1 MLCSNP
7 QCSYTHWIL
16 HANYQLGHIDNV
28 QSKEKDNIFAKRHLI
43 MSKILTEYKKKKPSS
58 ENILK
63 PKPDVDTIYQT
74 GVRKTK
80 YHSQES
86 ILIPKD
92 PTSPYAFTINANKMQ
107 KKKKYFFNQVQ
118 YFSVWYRQ
126 YSLWTLLAIVT
137 FTLSSSLNDSMVGH
151 NTISQPGWGD
161 DAVTSDDW
169 QQSNEADLNIRVLH
183 DKISST
189 SIKSANLLSF
199 YRTRTRQNSNW
210 VFGRCLVIWSQINCT
225 KYWASEVFFDSW
237 PWQKSV
243 NQKRRESLKRW
254 CWWLQACCV
263 VAWFLAVCL
272 VSILGLLLYLSLC
285 TRAMT
290 SGMTWHSHSVTCR
303 EN

>member
-16 HANYQLGHIDNV
+16 HANYQLGHINNV
-28 QSKEKDNIFAKRHLI
+28 HSKEKDNIFAKRHLI

-63 PKPDVDTIYQT
+63 PKPDVDTSYQT

-107 KKKKYFFNQVQ
+107 KKKKYFFNQ
-118 YFSVWYRQ
+118 
-126 YSLWTLLAIVT
+126 
-137 FTLSSSLNDSMVGH
+137 
-151 NTISQPGWGD
+151 
-161 DAVTSDDW
+161 
-169 QQSNEADLNIRVLH
+169 
-183 DKISST
+183 
-189 SIKSANLLSF
+189 
-199 YRTRTRQNSNW
+199 
-210 VFGRCLVIWSQINCT
+210 
-225 KYWASEVFFDSW
+225 
-237 PWQKSV
+237 
-243 NQKRRESLKRW
+243 
-254 CWWLQACCV
+254 ACCV

-272 VSILGLLLYLSLC
+272 ASILGLLLYLSLC

-290 SGMTWHSHSVTCR
+290 SGMT
-303 EN
+303 

>member
-28 QSKEKDNIFAKRHLI
+28 HSKEKDNIFAKRHLI

-118 YFSVWYRQ
+118 YFSV
-126 YSLWTLLAIVT
+126 
-137 FTLSSSLNDSMVGH
+137 
-151 NTISQPGWGD
+151 
-161 DAVTSDDW
+161 
-169 QQSNEADLNIRVLH
+169 
-183 DKISST
+183 
-189 SIKSANLLSF
+189 
-199 YRTRTRQNSNW
+199 
-210 VFGRCLVIWSQINCT
+210 
-225 KYWASEVFFDSW
+225 
-237 PWQKSV
+237 
-243 NQKRRESLKRW
+243 
-254 CWWLQACCV
+254 
-263 VAWFLAVCL
+263 
-272 VSILGLLLYLSLC
+272 
-285 TRAMT
+285 
-290 SGMTWHSHSVTCR
+290 
-303 EN
+303 

>member
-16 HANYQLGHIDNV
+16 HANYQLGHINNV
-28 QSKEKDNIFAKRHLI
+28 HSKEKDNIFAKRHLI

-118 YFSVWYRQ
+118 HF
-126 YSLWTLLAIVT
+126 LCLI
-137 FTLSSSLNDSMVGH
+137 SSIFIMNAACNSNLYIKFQFEWLN
-151 NTISQPGWGD
+151 GWPQD

-189 SIKSANLLSF
+189 SNKSANLLSF
-199 YRTRTRQNSNW
+199 YRTLDTHPSKLSNW
-210 VFGRCLVIWSQINCT
+210 VLGRCLVI
-225 KYWASEVFFDSW
+225 
-237 PWQKSV
+237 
-243 NQKRRESLKRW
+243 
-254 CWWLQACCV
+254 
-263 VAWFLAVCL
+263 
-272 VSILGLLLYLSLC
+272 LS
-285 TRAMT
+285 
-290 SGMTWHSHSVTCR
+290 HFK
-303 EN
+303 N

>member
-225 KYWASEVFFDSW
+225 KYWASEVFLDSW

-243 NQKRRESLKRW
+243 NQKGPKL
-254 CWWLQACCV
+254 
-263 VAWFLAVCL
+263 
-272 VSILGLLLYLSLC
+272 
-285 TRAMT
+285 
-290 SGMTWHSHSVTCR
+290 
-303 EN
+303 